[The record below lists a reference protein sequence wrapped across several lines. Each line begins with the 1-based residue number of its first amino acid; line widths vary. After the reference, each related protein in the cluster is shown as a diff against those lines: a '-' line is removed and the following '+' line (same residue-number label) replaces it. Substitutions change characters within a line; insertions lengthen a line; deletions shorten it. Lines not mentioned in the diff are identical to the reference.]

1 MHLSGTLYDV
11 KSHRSP
17 AIAISI
23 NKIDQLLNDV
33 LAMKIC

>member
-1 MHLSGTLYDV
+1 LYDV

-17 AIAISI
+17 TLIIAISN
-23 NKIDQLLNDV
+23 NKIDKLLNDV